1 MQKRYKDEFIDVF
14 QMMLLI
20 EEQSIASD
28 LKNIFNLIEN
38 SSIKDLENSFLII
51 SQISYWALTTFV
63 VNALLSLNLNEK
75 KALTKEFEIE
85 IIEPTSI
92 LLSIL
97 QKSNI
102 LELNAI
108 IKVSLDVSY
117 SLKKI
122 FALNEDFIDGGIKII
137 FNKEID
143 DYNN

>member
-1 MQKRYKDEFIDVF
+1 MQKRYKEEFINVF
-14 QMMLLI
+14 RMMLSKK
-20 EEQSIASD
+20 EQSIASD
-28 LKNIFNLIEN
+28 LKEIFNLIED
-38 SSIKDLENSFLII
+38 SIKDLEDSSLII

-75 KALTKEFEIE
+75 KALTKEFGIE
-85 IIEPTSI
+85 IIESTSI

-102 LELNAI
+102 SELNAI

-117 SLKKI
+117 SLKNI

-137 FNKEID
+137 YNKEID

>member
-1 MQKRYKDEFIDVF
+1 MQKRYKDEFINVF
-14 QMMLLI
+14 HMMLSKK
-20 EEQSIASD
+20 EQSIASD
-28 LKNIFNLIEN
+28 LKNIFKLIEN
-38 SSIKDLENSFLII
+38 SSIKDLENSSLII

-85 IIEPTSI
+85 IIESTSI

-97 QKSNI
+97 QKSNL
-102 LELNAI
+102 LEVNAI

-117 SLKKI
+117 SLKQI

-137 FNKEID
+137 YNKEID